1 MSDDEHSTR
10 SNDKHDKQEEGEE
23 SDTFKKQD
31 INELFASQMVAE
43 GLGAEAIPIGSL
55 GLEGEEYYNNDIGS
69 NPRLITNRGCIR
81 VKGKEV
87 SIIQIIQK
95 N

>member
-1 MSDDEHSTR
+1 MADDELSTR
-10 SNDKHDKQEEGEE
+10 SNDKNEEGEE
-23 SDTFKKQD
+23 SDTFKNQD
-31 INELFASQMVAE
+31 INEIFASQMVAK
-43 GLGAEAIPIGSL
+43 GLGAEAIPLGSL
-55 GLEGEEYYNNDIGS
+55 GLESEEYYNNDIGS

>member
-10 SNDKHDKQEEGEE
+10 SNDKHEEGEE

-31 INELFASQMVAE
+31 INELFASQMVAK
-43 GLGAEAIPIGSL
+43 GLGAEAIPLGSL
-55 GLEGEEYYNNDIGS
+55 RLESEEYYNNDLGS

>member
-1 MSDDEHSTR
+1 MSNDEHSAR
-10 SNDKHDKQEEGEE
+10 SNDKHDKHEEEEE
-23 SDTFKKQD
+23 SDTFMKQD
-31 INELFASQMVAE
+31 INELFASQMMAK
-43 GLGAEAIPIGSL
+43 GLGAEAIPLGSL
-55 GLEGEEYYNNDIGS
+55 ELESEEYYNNDISS